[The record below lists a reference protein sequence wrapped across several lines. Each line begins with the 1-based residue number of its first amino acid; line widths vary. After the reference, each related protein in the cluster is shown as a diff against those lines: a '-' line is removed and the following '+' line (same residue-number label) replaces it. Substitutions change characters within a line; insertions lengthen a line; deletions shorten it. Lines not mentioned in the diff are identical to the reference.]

1 MYHFI
6 VNLNSRTGKAR
17 KIWDELREELDR
29 REVMYALHETK
40 YAGHAIDISR

>member
-17 KIWDELREELDR
+17 KIWDDLREELFNNKLVNY
-29 REVMYALHETK
+29 EK
-40 YAGHAIDISR
+40 YHINAESLPG